1 VTEAPDRTEP
11 PGRAA
16 RSKLSVPAGDG
27 WAPHSHSHAWRLEQE
42 ESGPPR
48 LVAAP
53 DRDQVGLL
61 IELSRTLPEPF
72 LLVWALLS
80 MRQLFPPGRYQTSQ
94 PVSREELEAFL
105 GRFREFFEQDGRH
118 HLLVASAVEPSTLFL
133 DHHQVL
139 YLYGR
144 LDDYQ
149 LVLRRAGMG
158 EGPVIVP
165 EAHRHEVHAELDR
178 LEQEVA
184 AAFRWTWNS
193 LEPDDEPVD

>member
-1 VTEAPDRTEP
+1 MTAAPDRTQS
-11 PGRAA
+11 PGRAL
-16 RSKLSVPAGDG
+16 RTKLSVPAGGG
-27 WAPHSHSHAWRLEQE
+27 WEPHAHSHAWRLEQE

-61 IELSRTLPEPF
+61 IDLSRTLPGPF
-72 LLVWALLS
+72 LMVWALLS
-80 MRQLFPPGRYQTSQ
+80 MRGLFPPGRYQTSQ
-94 PVSREELEAFL
+94 PVPREALEAFL

-139 YLYGR
+139 HLYGR
-144 LDDYQ
+144 LEDYQ
-149 LVLRRAGMG
+149 PVLRRAGMG

-165 EAHRHEVHAELDR
+165 EVHRHEVHADLDP
-178 LEQEVA
+178 LEQQVA
-184 AAFRWTWNS
+184 AAFLWTWNS
-193 LEPDDEPVD
+193 LEPGDEPVD